1 MMKSLR
7 QDQRGFTLVEL
18 MAGLMI
24 SVVVVAAGYTV
35 MTSSVKASAVNDQT
49 NQMQQNA
56 RIAMDLLSRDI
67 KMAGF
72 GMIAP
77 VGACTVGGNAAAIVP
92 QDANTAGPDNG
103 ADSVLLAVPMLIS
116 TTTAAVGG
124 GAGSTNQL
132 TMQAGSVA
140 ALSGD
145 GFNAGSLPQPI
156 SVGGTLSATVTA
168 IAGDVLTLQSTIN
181 PPQAF
186 PAGAQ
191 VFWLRCIAYVISNVA
206 ATCAGN
212 APCLLRNGV
221 AVADGIEDLQLA
233 YGCDGCVVAVNGGV
247 ADGIVDDQAA
257 GVANVFDQAD
267 FVSNSAWAT
276 APMTPDKIRLVR
288 VTIVARQPK
297 ADTGFGDRRN
307 KAIATAGPII
317 AEDHNPST
325 DAGYTLQ
332 TYQETRRRLFTR
344 TVELRNV
351 GL

>member
-1 MMKSLR
+1 MKTLR
-7 QDQRGFTLVEL
+7 QDQRGFTLIEL
-18 MAGLMI
+18 MAGLII
-24 SVVVVAAGYTV
+24 SVIVVAAGYTV

-49 NQMQQNA
+49 NQMQQNG

-72 GMIAP
+72 GMAGP

-92 QDANTAGPDNG
+92 QDANTAGADN
-103 ADSVLLAVPMLIS
+103 APDSVLLAVPTLIS

-145 GFNAGSLPQPI
+145 GFNAGALPQPI
-156 SVGGTLSATVTA
+156 SVGGTLSATVIT

-191 VFWLRCIAYVISNVA
+191 VFWLRCITYAISTVA

-233 YGCDGCVVAVNGGV
+233 YGCDGCVLAVNGGV
-247 ADGIVDDQAA
+247 ADGIVDDQA
-257 GVANVFDQAD
+257 GGTANVFDQAD

-288 VTIVARQPK
+288 VSIVARQPR
-297 ADTGFGDRRN
+297 ADTGLGERN
-307 KAIATAGPII
+307 VRAVSTAGPIVV
-317 AEDHNPST
+317 EDHNPST
-325 DAGYTLQ
+325 DAGYSLP
-332 TYQETRRRLFTR
+332 TYQQTRRRLFTR

>member
-1 MMKSLR
+1 MKTLR
-7 QDQRGFTLVEL
+7 RDQGGFTLIEL
-18 MAGLMI
+18 MAGVMI
-24 SVVVVAAGYTV
+24 SVIVVAAGYTV

-49 NQMQQNA
+49 TQMQQNA

-72 GMIAP
+72 GMTAP
-77 VGACTVGGNAAAIVP
+77 VVTGANTCNTAIVP
-92 QDANTAGPDNG
+92 QDANAAGPDNG
-103 ADSVLLAVPMLIS
+103 PDSVLLVVPTLIS

-124 GAGSTNQL
+124 GAGATNQL
-132 TMQAGSVA
+132 TMPAGSVA

-145 GFNAGSLPQPI
+145 GFNAGTLPQPV

-168 IAGDVLTLQSTIN
+168 IAGDVLTLQNTIN
-181 PPQAF
+181 PPTAF

-191 VFWLRCIAYVISNVA
+191 VFWLRCIAYAVSSVA

-221 AVADGIEDLQLA
+221 ALADGIEDLQLA
-233 YGCDGCVVAVNGGV
+233 YGCDGCVLGVNGGV
-247 ADGIVDDQAA
+247 ANGIVDDQA
-257 GVANVFDQAD
+257 GGTANVFDQAD
-267 FVSNSAWAT
+267 FISSNTWAT

-288 VTIVARQPK
+288 VSIVARQPRT
-297 ADTGFGDRRN
+297 DTGFGERN
-307 KAIATAGPII
+307 TRAVATTGPII
-317 AEDHNPST
+317 VEDHDPST
-325 DAGYTLQ
+325 DAGYSLP
-332 TYQETRRRLFTR
+332 TYQQTRRRLFTR